1 MDSQKYNIKEK
12 NKVTKIKKSIYIK
25 FALKS
30 RVFFCKV
37 IGYRNEKGV
46 IEDLKFFKKNL
57 KIKE

>member
-46 IEDLKFFKKNL
+46 IEYLKLKN
-57 KIKE
+57 